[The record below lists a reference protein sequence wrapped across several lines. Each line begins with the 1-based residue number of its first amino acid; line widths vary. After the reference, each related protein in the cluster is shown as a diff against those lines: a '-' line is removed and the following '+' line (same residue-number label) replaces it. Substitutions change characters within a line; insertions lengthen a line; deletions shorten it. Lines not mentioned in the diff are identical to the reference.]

1 MTIHT
6 SISALSGPIV
16 NHPER
21 GGCLP
26 AANPPAFARRAGG
39 GQSRGV
45 WAEGPLHGGA
55 VVEEEASAR
64 AGTTKPLKTPHRQLP
79 SAIGVAFDNAP
90 DRKLPGR
97 GKFLALG
104 DNPFHERRFTS
115 AWEDIAHQRGPGPQ
129 HWSPSWVSPEVFD
142 CARRLHQLG
151 PAMEMARSRFAGSC
165 ILLGGAQT
173 QESAMPP
180 SASERACNW
189 LGLFLLHVDGAEQV
203 RGICATESIMRNRV
217 DLGGHFR
224 FQGLLAN
231 LT

>member
-1 MTIHT
+1 MAIHT

-151 PAMEMARSRFAGSC
+151 PCYGDGEKSIRRFVHFAWRRSNSG
-165 ILLGGAQT
+165 IGN
-173 QESAMPP
+173 
-180 SASERACNW
+180 ASECVGA
-189 LGLFLLHVDGAEQV
+189 GLQLVGV
-203 RGICATESIMRNRV
+203 VPTSRRWR
-217 DLGGHFR
+217 
-224 FQGLLAN
+224 
-231 LT
+231 

>member
-1 MTIHT
+1 M
-6 SISALSGPIV
+6 
-16 NHPER
+16 
-21 GGCLP
+21 
-26 AANPPAFARRAGG
+26 
-39 GQSRGV
+39 RGV
-45 WAEGPLHGGA
+45 SPLHG
-55 VVEEEASAR
+55 
-64 AGTTKPLKTPHRQLP
+64 KTSLT
-79 SAIGVAFDNAP
+79 NAAL
-90 DRKLPGR
+90 DRNIRHLLGYLQKSLT
-97 GKFLALG
+97 ALG
-104 DNPFHERRFTS
+104 ACTS
-115 AWEDIAHQRGPGPQ
+115 
-129 HWSPSWVSPEVFD
+129 
-142 CARRLHQLG
+142 LG

-180 SASERACNW
+180 SASERACDW